1 MRTSRRVWLIA
12 ALYGAT
18 ALSCSFRGPVSEPL
32 VDAASGPVDTA
43 TLTHHEQGARSI
55 AEFLRARRT
64 GLRADQIERV
74 ALQIAVDADR
84 HELLPELVVAVI
96 DVESSGY
103 NWARSRV
110 GALGLMQLKPTTA
123 EPLARKLGISWHGP
137 GTLFDPVVNVQ
148 LGTAYL
154 AHLMDRFGNLEI
166 AIAAYNEGPT
176 RIARLLARGRR
187 LPRAYTQRVLHSYD
201 AQPLRPSRREA

>member
-1 MRTSRRVWLIA
+1 MRTSRRIWLIA
-12 ALYGAT
+12 ALYGAS
-18 ALSCSFRGPVSEPL
+18 ALSCSFRTPVAL
-32 VDAASGPVDTA
+32 DDAAVD
-43 TLTHHEQGARSI
+43 LTQLTRYESQAQQI
-55 AEFLRARRT
+55 ADFLRDRRS
-64 GLRADQIERV
+64 GLEDDQIQRV

-96 DVESSGY
+96 HVESSGY

-123 EPLARKLGISWHGP
+123 EPLARELGIPWHGP
-137 GTLFDPVVNVQ
+137 KTLFDPVVNVR

-154 AHLMDRFGNLEI
+154 AHLMQRFDSLEI

-176 RIARLLARGRR
+176 RIARMLARGQR
-187 LPRAYTQRVLHSYD
+187 LPRTYTQRVLHTYD
-201 AQPLRPSRREA
+201 ANPLRRSEA